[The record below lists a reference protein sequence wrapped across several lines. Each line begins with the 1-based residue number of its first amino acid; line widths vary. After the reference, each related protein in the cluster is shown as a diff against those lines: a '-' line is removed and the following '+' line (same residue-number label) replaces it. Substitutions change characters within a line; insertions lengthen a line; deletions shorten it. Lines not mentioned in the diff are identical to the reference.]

1 MWTHK
6 QCEVILILGV
16 MYTVH
21 NWCLFNIFPGTFS
34 PLSSRDVKKNLLEGL
49 ASDNVKKTLLQQMQS
64 PNMTGA
70 NLTDARKEFE
80 KIVNKTY
87 LAYYPASPLGMS
99 LTQSKKLSLHN
110 YVDF

>member
-1 MWTHK
+1 MLSEPHVDHK

-49 ASDNVKKTLLQQMQS
+49 ASDNVNKTLLRQMQS
-64 PNMTGA
+64 PNMRGA
-70 NLTDARKEFE
+70 NLTDALLKELG
-80 KIVNKTY
+80 KIGNKTY
-87 LAYYPASPLGMS
+87 LAYYPESPLGMS
-99 LTQSKKLSLHN
+99 LT
-110 YVDF
+110 